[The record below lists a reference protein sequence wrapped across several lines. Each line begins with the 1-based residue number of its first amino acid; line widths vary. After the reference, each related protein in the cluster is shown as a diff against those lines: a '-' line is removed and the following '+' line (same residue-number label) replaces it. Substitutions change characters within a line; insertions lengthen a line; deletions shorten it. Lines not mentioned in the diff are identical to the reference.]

1 MKVVIIEDEEL
12 SAKRLE
18 SMILKYDQS
27 IEIKAKLES
36 VEDSVDWFKNNPE
49 PDLIFLDIHLD
60 DGLSFSIFEQ
70 VNIQSSI
77 IFTTAFDEYAIK
89 AFKLKSIDYLLKP
102 IVQED
107 LQKSI
112 EKYKSMAVSSINNI
126 DMKSI
131 INMLA
136 NSSQISYKEKFAV
149 TIGQSIKT
157 ISIDEIA
164 YFTSD
169 AGTTIMITNDK
180 HKYPIDL
187 SLEELSE
194 QLNPKIFFRI
204 NRQFLV
210 KLKSIKN
217 INVFPKS
224 RLKLD
229 LIPPCDKEVYV
240 SIDKVTKFKDW
251 LDS

>member
-1 MKVVIIEDEEL
+1 MNVIIIEDEEL

-18 SMILKYDQS
+18 SMILKYD
-27 IEIKAKLES
+27 ENIKILAKLES
-36 VEDSVDWFKNNPE
+36 VEDSIEWLNDNPE

-60 DGLSFSIFEQ
+60 DGLSFTIFENVK
-70 VNIQSSI
+70 VNSSI

-102 IVQED
+102 IIQED
-107 LQKSI
+107 LIKSI
-112 EKYKSMAVSSINNI
+112 EKYKAMNVNSIEGI
-126 DMKSI
+126 DLKSI
-131 INMLA
+131 INMLSGAAVA
-136 NSSQISYKEKFAV
+136 NYKERFSI

-157 ISIDEIA
+157 ISTDEIA
-164 YFTSD
+164 YFTSE
-169 AGTTIMITNDK
+169 AGTTILITNDK
-180 HKYPIDL
+180 HKYPVDL

-204 NRQFLV
+204 NRQYLV

-229 LIPPCDKEVYV
+229 LIPACDKEVYV

>member
-1 MKVVIIEDEEL
+1 MNIIIIEDEEL

-18 SMILKYDQS
+18 SMILKYDES
-27 IEIKAKLES
+27 VNILAKLES
-36 VEDSVDWFKNNPE
+36 IEDSIDWLANNPE

-60 DGLSFSIFEQ
+60 DGLSFSIFEKVK
-70 VNIQSSI
+70 VNSSI

-102 IVQED
+102 IVQDD
-107 LQKSI
+107 LVKSI
-112 EKYKSMAVSSINNI
+112 EKFKSMNSSSAINI

-131 INMLA
+131 ISILSGAVN
-136 NSSQISYKEKFAV
+136 NSFKERFSII
-149 TIGQSIKT
+149 IGQTIKT
-157 ISIDEIA
+157 IYIDEIA
-164 YFTSD
+164 YFTSE
-169 AGTTIMITNDK
+169 AGTTILITNDK
-180 HKYPIDL
+180 HKYPVDI
-187 SLEELSE
+187 SLEELGE
-194 QLNPKIFFRI
+194 QVNPKLFFRI

-210 KLKSIKN
+210 KLKAIKS